1 MPKVGMQ
8 PIRRRQLIDATM
20 VAIHK
25 HGFADATMQRIA
37 REAGLSAPIIHHYF
51 RSKDDLLAATMRLV
65 LTELRQ
71 DVVRRLA
78 TTQDPRSRVVCVL
91 EANFACGQFTPEIIS
106 AWLAFWAQ
114 SPHSPELARLRRL
127 YTYRTMSNLR
137 APLRQML
144 PADDARRV
152 TTTLASLIDGLWLR
166 AGQHD
171 DDFDAADALRLILAY
186 LDSQIPPAA
195 QNDTAA

>member
-8 PIRRRQLIDATM
+8 PIRRRQLINATM

-51 RSKDDLLAATMRLV
+51 RNKDDLFAATMRQV
-65 LTELRQ
+65 LTELRD

-78 TTQDPRSRVVCVL
+78 RTPDPRSRVITVL
-91 EANFACGQFTPEIIS
+91 EANFACGQFTPEVIS

-114 SPHSPELARLRRL
+114 SPHQPELARLRRL

-137 APLRQML
+137 APLRHLL
-144 PADDARRV
+144 PLADARRV

-171 DDFDAADALRLILAY
+171 DDFDADDALDLIFAY
-186 LDSQIPPAA
+186 LDSQIPPPAQTHSAA
-195 QNDTAA
+195 

>member
-51 RSKDDLLAATMRLV
+51 RNKDDLLAATMRLV
-65 LTELRQ
+65 LTDLRH

-78 TTQDPRSRVVCVL
+78 TATNARSRVVAVL
-91 EANFACGQFTPEIIS
+91 EANFACGQFKPEIIS

-114 SPHSPELARLRRL
+114 SPHAPELARLRRI
-127 YTYRTMSNLR
+127 YTKRTMSNFR
-137 APLRQML
+137 GSLRQLL
-144 PADDARRV
+144 PGDQARRV
-152 TTTLASLIDGLWLR
+152 TTTLASMIDGFWLR
-166 AGQHD
+166 AGQYD
-171 DDFDAADALRLILAY
+171 DDFGADDALELIFAY

-195 QNDTAA
+195 QNETAA